1 MKINISFDEFKKNHS
16 NNKHQVLFK
25 SRSCKEY
32 YKVENLF
39 KFLLAEKNSFIFE
52 SVEKGKIKGRYTI
65 IGLNPDKI
73 WDINKNTATISSF
86 GKKTKIKVKP
96 LFFINKLIKEFN
108 IKIPKQL
115 PFMSSMLVG
124 YFSYDVIR
132 YIENIP
138 DQTKDDLKI
147 PDVRLSRPKNLV
159 IYDNFKKKI
168 HYIENVYSDTRI
180 KDYKETYNSI
190 ISKFVLFENYENI
203 TIPEKFTF
211 KKNKNLV
218 KSNISKQKFKSL
230 VEKAKKYI
238 KRGDIFQV
246 VLSQRFERRIE
257 KRPIEIYNYLR
268 KSNPSP
274 FMFYFNYDD
283 FNILGSS
290 PEILVRLRKGEV
302 TIRPIAGTRPRGRT
316 FKEDKKYE
324 LDLLKDKKEL
334 AEHLMLLDLGR
345 NDVGKVSEINSVKV
359 NEKFKVERYSHVM
372 HIVSNVVGKFNNK
385 FSLFETL
392 LSGFPAGTVSGAP
405 KIRAMEII
413 DELEKNK
420 RKLYAGGI
428 GYFTPNGEFD
438 TCIALRTALIKNN
451 KFYVQ
456 AGAGIVADSKADK
469 EYAETVNKAKALMKA
484 IDWMKILLIDNYD
497 SFTYN
502 LYHYISNFNN
512 NVDVVRNDK
521 IDSKIILRKKY
532 SKIVISPGPG
542 NPNQAGNCLKIV
554 KDVYKKIPIL
564 GVCLGHQI
572 IGQVFGGRIVNAK
585 NLMHG
590 KTSKI
595 KHQKKGLFKNIQ
607 NNFEATRYHSL
618 IVDRKSFPKNLVITA
633 ETKNKTIMG
642 LMHKDFNIHGF
653 QFHPE
658 SISTKIGMKLIKN
671 FIAN

>member
-1 MKINISFDEFKKNHS
+1 MKINISFNKFKKNHS
-16 NNKHQVLFK
+16 SNKHQVLFK
-25 SRSCKEY
+25 SRNCTDY
-32 YKVENLF
+32 YKIENLF

-52 SVEKGKIKGRYTI
+52 SVERGKIKGRYTI

-73 WDINKNTATISSF
+73 WDINKNKATVNSL
-86 GKKTKIKVKP
+86 GKITKINVKP
-96 LFFINKLIKEFN
+96 LIFINKLIKEFN

-159 IYDNFKKKI
+159 IYDNLKKKI
-168 HYIENVYSDTRI
+168 HYIENVYSDTKI
-180 KDYKETYNSI
+180 KNYKEAYNSI
-190 ISKFVLFENYENI
+190 ISKFILFENYENI

-211 KKNKNLV
+211 RKNKNLV
-218 KSNISKQKFKSL
+218 KSNTSRQKFKSL
-230 VEKAKKYI
+230 VERAKQYI

-246 VLSQRFERRIE
+246 VLSQRFERKIE
-257 KRPIEIYNYLR
+257 KKPIEIYNYLR

-274 FMFYFNYDD
+274 FMFYFNYND

-324 LDLLKDKKEL
+324 LNLLKDEKEL

-345 NDVGKVSEINSVKV
+345 NDVGKVSEINTVKV
-359 NEKFKVERYSHVM
+359 TEKFKVERYSHVM

-413 DELEKNK
+413 DELEKNR

-456 AGAGIVADSKADK
+456 AGAGIVADSKPEK
-469 EYAETVNKAKALMKA
+469 EYAETINKAKALMKA
-484 IDWMKILLIDNYD
+484 
-497 SFTYN
+497 
-502 LYHYISNFNN
+502 
-512 NVDVVRNDK
+512 VD
-521 IDSKIILRKKY
+521 
-532 SKIVISPGPG
+532 
-542 NPNQAGNCLKIV
+542 
-554 KDVYKKIPIL
+554 
-564 GVCLGHQI
+564 
-572 IGQVFGGRIVNAK
+572 
-585 NLMHG
+585 
-590 KTSKI
+590 
-595 KHQKKGLFKNIQ
+595 
-607 NNFEATRYHSL
+607 
-618 IVDRKSFPKNLVITA
+618 
-633 ETKNKTIMG
+633 
-642 LMHKDFNIHGF
+642 
-653 QFHPE
+653 
-658 SISTKIGMKLIKN
+658 
-671 FIAN
+671 